1 VLNPGVD
8 PILCCYYKSSRLKQY
23 FKEGRALRTE
33 TVISN
38 SKDFD
43 VGRRMCAENWKALR
57 AAGESV
63 NRRLCEAEAADAKPA
78 PDALLHAP
86 YGPRQST
93 YDLRRLQ
100 RKGLIAKLPRGHTYR
115 LTSVGRRVAVL
126 FTKAYGRVLAP
137 GLSALDLHF
146 PDDVLERRPLSRTWR
161 SFDKVLDDF
170 VEQQMVAD

>member
-1 VLNPGVD
+1 MLNPGVD

-78 PDALLHAP
+78 PDVATFYHVTRPSITQAGLHAP
-86 YGPRQST
+86 G
-93 YDLRRLQ
+93 LRF
-100 RKGLIAKLPRGHTYR
+100 G
-115 LTSVGRRVAVL
+115 
-126 FTKAYGRVLAP
+126 
-137 GLSALDLHF
+137 
-146 PDDVLERRPLSRTWR
+146 EPL
-161 SFDKVLDDF
+161 
-170 VEQQMVAD
+170 

>member
-1 VLNPGVD
+1 MLKPRSRSHPVLLLQ
-8 PILCCYYKSSRLKQY
+8 ILPSETILQRRTGAAHRDRFQQQ
-23 FKEGRALRTE
+23 GLRRGSPH
-33 TVISN
+33 V
-38 SKDFD
+38 
-43 VGRRMCAENWKALR
+43 RENWKALR

-137 GLSALDLHF
+137 GLSALDLI
-146 PDDVLERRPLSRTWR
+146 S
-161 SFDKVLDDF
+161 
-170 VEQQMVAD
+170 QMM